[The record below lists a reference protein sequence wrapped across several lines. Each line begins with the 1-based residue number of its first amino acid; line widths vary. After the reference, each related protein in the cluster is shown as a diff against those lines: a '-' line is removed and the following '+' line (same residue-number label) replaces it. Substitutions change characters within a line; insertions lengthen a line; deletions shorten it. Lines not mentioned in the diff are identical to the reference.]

1 MIGTILSAIASPISN
16 GFQAWNKRKETE
28 REMAGE
34 VAKAKVNYKIRRY
47 ELKTKRLE
55 AQADRDLSYDMQ
67 VLRNRQ
73 HTWVDEF
80 IVVAVVGITLLAFL
94 PWTQPYVKE
103 GWDAVA
109 DAPFWFQF
117 AWITVIVST
126 LGGLT
131 ILRILKGTAIKQTVN
146 AGRSS
151 RQDIPPQP
159 SSPPHSQS
167 ESSQSATE
175 EPTDESESTPYPF
188 EDRRRN

>member
-146 AGRSS
+146 AGHSS
-151 RQDIPPQP
+151 RQDTSPRGPEQKR
-159 SSPPHSQS
+159 SSS
-167 ESSQSATE
+167 E